1 MIKHRVR
8 TIVLSAAAA
17 GALVLGVGAA
27 GATELQDVL
36 NEGEAAN
43 KIAQESQKR
52 IDGIVEETDKIVSQY
67 KAVVKTVEG
76 LKIYNAQLQRQIDN
90 QKAMMEDLNASIKQ
104 VTYVKRQITP
114 TMVKMV
120 DALEQFVKHD
130 IPFQKQTRLDS
141 IEKLKELMDD
151 PSVDASE
158 KFRSVFEAYQIESDY
173 GRALVS
179 YTDSIEVDGTSREV
193 EFLQIGRVALVY
205 QTKDG
210 KISGAWNK
218 EAGQFEIL
226 PDSYNSSI
234 AQALKVAN
242 KQAAADRLLK
252 LPILAP
258 EQAK

>member
-8 TIVLSAAAA
+8 TAVLSAVAA
-17 GALVLGVGAA
+17 GALVLGAGVA
-27 GATELQDVL
+27 GATGLQDVL

-52 IDGIVEETDKIVSQY
+52 IDGIVEETDKITAQY
-67 KAVVKTVEG
+67 KAVIKTVEG

-90 QKAMMEDLNASIKQ
+90 QKAMMVDLNESIKQ

-120 DALEQFVKHD
+120 DALEQFVTHD
-130 IPFQKQTRLDS
+130 IPFQKETRLEAV
-141 IEKLKELMDD
+141 EKLKALMDD

-179 YTDSIEVDGTSREV
+179 YTDSIEIDGTSREV

-210 KISGAWNK
+210 SISGAWNK
-218 EAGQFEIL
+218 NTGEFEIL
-226 PDSYNSSI
+226 SDSYNSSVT
-234 AQALKVAN
+234 QALKVAN

-258 EQAK
+258 EQAQ

>member
-8 TIVLSAAAA
+8 TIVLSAVAA
-17 GALVLGVGAA
+17 GTLVWGAAVA

-36 NEGEAAN
+36 NEGAAAN

-52 IDGIVEETDKIVSQY
+52 IDGIVEDTDKIVAEY
-67 KAVVKTVEG
+67 KAVVKTIEG

-90 QKAMMEDLNASIKQ
+90 QKAVMEDLNQSIKQ

-120 DALEQFVKHD
+120 DALEQFVTHD
-130 IPFQKQTRLDS
+130 IPFQKETRLDS
-141 IEKLKELMDD
+141 IANLKTLMDD

-179 YTDSIEVDGTSREV
+179 YTDSIDIDGVSREV

-210 KISGAWNK
+210 KVSGAWNK
-218 EAGQFEIL
+218 TTGQFEVL
-226 PDSYNSSI
+226 SDDYNSSVS
-234 AQALKVAN
+234 QALKVAN
-242 KQAAADRLLK
+242 KQAAADRLLR